1 MKQPVRIPA
10 ALTLV
15 LASLLPLPSCAD
27 SIPESRFSQ
36 WLPKINGTIRAK
48 GEYQTEERQG
58 RFEVRNARVSLEN
71 NDNTPIG
78 YRAEIDLS
86 DEGKIKMLDAY
97 VGYRPI
103 SGMNIRLGQMR
114 VPFSIDAH
122 RSPHR
127 QYFANRSF
135 IAKQVGDV
143 RDVGLCAS
151 YTLPKTPLTIEGG
164 LFNGS
169 GLTDQKD

>member
-27 SIPESRFSQ
+27 SIPESRLSQ

-71 NDNTPIG
+71 NDSTPIG
-78 YRAEIDLS
+78 HRAEIDLS
-86 DEGKIKMLDAY
+86 EFTGLPY
-97 VGYRPI
+97 
-103 SGMNIRLGQMR
+103 NIVL
-114 VPFSIDAH
+114 I
-122 RSPHR
+122 
-127 QYFANRSF
+127 
-135 IAKQVGDV
+135 
-143 RDVGLCAS
+143 
-151 YTLPKTPLTIEGG
+151 
-164 LFNGS
+164 
-169 GLTDQKD
+169 